1 MSRHSAG
8 VGFVRARRL
17 PGRCSGLLTLRGL
30 LPALSAVVVA
40 VFFLAVRF
48 AIAAGRMPI
57 LDDFSR
63 SDSGQYLS
71 IARRGYWSRTVHC
84 HSYVHQ
90 VSHLCGNIGWF
101 PGYPA
106 LIRVV
111 GTVTNVSFLVAALVV
126 SWLGWLLLLRMIWVL
141 ADGQGNFSRWLCL
154 FIGAF
159 FPGQVFFG
167 TMFPMSLAL
176 GMALLC
182 IDASVRHNRRG
193 LATTAGFVAGTSYLA
208 TAVTAPAL
216 LLGLLVTEGR
226 RHWGSVVLAAASVLA
241 GLGAVLLYAQLTVDR
256 WDAYFV
262 SAQQQYGVGF
272 NNPYTLFVRHM
283 SPLWKPGASAVRL
296 ATVQQSAL
304 LILLLVV
311 SLGFTAH
318 AWARQRRLPAIDL
331 VLAGAAGGMW
341 LLPYLAGSGLSVWRS
356 EACSIVLVPLLRR
369 APRPLLVLLLAGC
382 VVVAWKMGG
391 WFYLRRLP

>member
-1 MSRHSAG
+1 M
-8 VGFVRARRL
+8 VG
-17 PGRCSGLLTLRGL
+17 GS
-30 LPALSAVVVA
+30 
-40 VFFLAVRF
+40 FLAVRF

-106 LIRVV
+106 LIRAV
-111 GTVTNVSFLVAALVV
+111 GTVTTGSFLVAALVV
-126 SWLGWLLLLRMIWVL
+126 SWLGWLQLLRMIWVL
-141 ADGQGNFSRWLCL
+141 SDGQGNLSRWLCL
-154 FIGAF
+154 LVAAF

-176 GMALLC
+176 GTSLLC
-182 IDASVRHNRRG
+182 IDAAVRQNRRG
-193 LATTAGFVAGTSYLA
+193 LATFAGFVAGTSYLA
-208 TAVTAPAL
+208 MTVTAPAL
-216 LLGLLVTEGR
+216 LLALLLPEGR
-226 RHWGSVVLAAASVLA
+226 RHRGSVVLAAGSVLA
-241 GLGAVLLYAQLTVDR
+241 GLGAVLLYAQLSLRR

-272 NNPYTLFVRHM
+272 NSPYTLIVRHM

-296 ATVQQSAL
+296 TTVQQSVL
-304 LILLLVV
+304 LILLLIV
-311 SLGFTAH
+311 SLSLTAH
-318 AWARQRRLPAIDL
+318 AWARERRLPAIDL
-331 VLAGAAGGMW
+331 VLTSAACGMW
-341 LLPYLAGSGLSVWRS
+341 LLPYLAGGGLSVWRS
-356 EACSIVLVPLLRR
+356 EACTIVLVPLLRR
-369 APRPLLVLLLAGC
+369 APRWLLVLLLVGC